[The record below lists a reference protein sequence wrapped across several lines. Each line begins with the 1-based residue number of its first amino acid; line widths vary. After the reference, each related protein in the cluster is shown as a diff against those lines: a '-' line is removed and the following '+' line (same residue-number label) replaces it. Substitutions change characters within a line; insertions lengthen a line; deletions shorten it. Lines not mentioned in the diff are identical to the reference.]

1 MTIDTTQTSSPW
13 TVDAGTAFTNRNLA
27 ETSTKSNSTID
38 MSGFLTLLTAQM
50 QNQDPFAPMD
60 NSQMVAQMAQFS
72 SLASQSEANE
82 LLGTIADATSTGRLS
97 DAANWIGKSMLVE
110 SNIATPDG
118 TGAYAGELTLG
129 VSASSVSVDLV
140 DGDGNVVRTLDLG
153 AQQAGAVP
161 FFWDGNDDEGN
172 FIGGDALKVQVR
184 GASPNQVATWA
195 SIAAV
200 QSPASGTNAQLI
212 TPLGNFTPTD
222 ALRLG

>member
-1 MTIDTTQTSSPW
+1 
-13 TVDAGTAFTNRNLA
+13 
-27 ETSTKSNSTID
+27 

-129 VSASSVSVDLV
+129 ASASSVSVDLV

-212 TPLGNFTPTD
+212 TALGNFTPAD

>member
-13 TVDAGTAFTNRNLA
+13 TVDSGTAFTNRNLA

-129 VSASSVSVDLV
+129 ASASSVSVDLV

-212 TPLGNFTPTD
+212 TALGNFTPAD